1 MQIGMLSMV
10 STKSFCD
17 NGCFSLSAYIL
28 PAPAPPEVD
37 NEDELDCEELAMLE
51 EQGRYSRY
59 VCTVEAHI
67 LRWNGRTLRDE
78 EFSDLK
84 RKLWRQLIITC
95 NCFATRLIEKRKHA
109 RAMGEYINGHQHFYS
124 ASFLYVRS
132 KHVRVFLI
140 LFTLKKFSTRR
151 STSSTVS

>member
-67 LRWNGRTLRDE
+67 LRWNGRTLRNE

-109 RAMGEYINGHQHFYS
+109 RAMGEKINGHPTLF
-124 ASFLYVRS
+124 SFLLVCQIQTFSRIP
-132 KHVRVFLI
+132 H